1 MRKIVGQL
9 LLMGTLVFGLYSCKT
24 DDAKV
29 AATDDFGGKKVGYW
43 YEVMSFRDGDQFNF
57 VDYHKSNKELLMG
70 NSAGELLPETLK
82 GVWFM
87 DGNPLS
93 DKTIEFPRVYKS
105 QVGANFMFKVGD
117 QGVYGWTNLE
127 KSHNFNRMIDKFSL
141 EYELEFL
148 ACPEDVK
155 KERETMWHQANGSC
169 TKADREYAIITP
181 YVTIAGQ
188 RVGIPRGL
196 AFFDIYL
203 RGREQD
209 FLVWE
214 RRSKLFKVIDDVVAA
229 VKRDTEQ
236 KKWHRYKFTQILDKE
251 GNTLQSYPH
260 FIDSLKIFAK
270 ENSMDFDHMLYFR
283 CFEGKSGCDG
293 QSLQQGVDDP
303 KFSGKDGAM
312 NFGAMPFM

>member
-1 MRKIVGQL
+1 MRKTFGSL
-9 LLMGTLVFGLYSCKT
+9 LLIGALATCVYSCKT
-24 DDAKV
+24 NESQV

-43 YEVMSFRDGDQFNF
+43 YEVMSFRDGDKFNF
-57 VDYHKSNKELLMG
+57 IDYHKDNRDQLMG

-117 QGVYGWTNLE
+117 PGVYGWTNLE
-127 KSHNFNRMIDKFSL
+127 KSHVANRMIDKLSL

-155 KERETMWHQANGSC
+155 KERETLWHQAKGSC
-169 TKADREYAIITP
+169 TKADREYGTITP
-181 YVTIAGQ
+181 YVTVAGH
-188 RVGIPRGL
+188 RMAIPKGV

-214 RRSKLFKVIDDVVAA
+214 RRSKLFKFIDDVVAV
-229 VKRDTEQ
+229 VKRDTEL
-236 KKWHRYKFTQILDKE
+236 KNWHRYKFTQIMDKD

-260 FIDSLKIFAK
+260 FIDSLKIYAK
-270 ENSMDFDHMLYFR
+270 ENSIDFDHMLYFR
-283 CFEGKSGCDG
+283 CFDGKSGCDG
-293 QSLQQGVDDP
+293 QSLVQDLDDP
-303 KFSGKDGAM
+303 KFSGKEGAL
-312 NFGAMPFM
+312 NFGALPFM